1 MRRRIAMSKKRA
13 SKSARRKES
22 DDKLSAKEWQARH
35 DAACAIVALKYCDMF
50 KFWRDCRYKPCRSAR
65 RCAGDARDCLDRRWF
80 SVPYEVGV
88 AAHSQM
94 SAETPP
100 NAGRFLW
107 GAHQRAPHSVGK
119 PNPELR
125 KAKAKHEA
133 DSRAKI
139 EAKNGTNTQAKI

>member
-1 MRRRIAMSKKRA
+1 MSK
-13 SKSARRKES
+13 SK
-22 DDKLSAKEWQARH
+22 DDKLSPKEWQARH
-35 DAACAIVALKYCDMF
+35 DTACAIVTRKYCDMF
-50 KFWRDCRYKPCRSAR
+50 RFWRDCRYKPCRSAR
-65 RCAGDARDCLDRRWF
+65 RCVGDARDCLDRRWF

-119 PNPELR
+119 PNSKLR
-125 KAKAKHEA
+125 KAKTKHQGKHEA
-133 DSRAKI
+133 Q
-139 EAKNGTNTQAKI
+139 NGAGNQTNTQAKI